1 MAIVP
6 MNKIFLAAL
15 KEDKE
20 TILEQ
25 LLSAG
30 VIHIEE
36 FTHQEAKDFIELTS
50 KPSYLSDLNSAEE
63 KLYAAKTAIEAL
75 SIHDKR
81 KKGLFSG
88 KTAISKSA
96 YKETLSKSE
105 EIEKIINTVCS
116 YIKTKD
122 EILSE
127 HNHIEHKIEQL
138 KPYKRLNIPLDMH
151 GTKNSTV
158 IVGTLPSL
166 FDFSEIKKRIA
177 DEGYA
182 AELSKLDSDEINHYV
197 FGICHDDELD
207 RFSKIL
213 EEYGFSQNKFDNISK
228 TAEKSINELINK
240 QKELEAR
247 AEHLLKDLIT
257 MTEHLPQIELYYD
270 YLSSERDKINSNAM
284 MLETQSSFFLRGWL
298 PKKAC
303 DALGKFLLSH
313 YECIVVEITE
323 PDKDEEYPILLKN
336 NYFVESFEMIT
347 ELYSLPA
354 SYEVDPNPTM
364 SIFYMMFFGLMLSD
378 AGYGIILSLLTGFI
392 LWRYKPDGMMNKM
405 MRLLF
410 LGGLSTTFWGALFGG
425 WFGDLFS
432 GIYFSSV
439 PAIKPLWFSPINDP
453 MTLLIWSFIFGAVH
467 LFTGMAVKAYM
478 MIKDGKWLD
487 AVFDIGFWY
496 VFLIGLVMLLVAPTV
511 GKIMAIGGAIGLIL
525 TQGRGEKNIIMRLGK
540 GIFSLY
546 DVTGYLS
553 DILSYSRLLALGLAT
568 GVIAQVV
575 NTMGQLT
582 GKSVIGIIFFV
593 IILLVGHTFNLSIN
607 VLGAYVHSSRLQYV
621 EYFGKFYTG
630 GGKAFSPLARKTKY
644 ITFK

>member
-6 MNKIFLAAL
+6 MNKIFLAAM
-15 KEDKE
+15 KADKQ

-25 LLSAG
+25 LLNAG
-30 VIHIEE
+30 VVHIEE
-36 FTHQEAKDFIELTS
+36 FSHDEAQEMISLAS
-50 KPSYLSDLNSAEE
+50 KPSYLADLNEAEE
-63 KLYAAKTAIEAL
+63 KLFAAKTAINAL
-75 SIHDKR
+75 SEHDKR
-81 KKGLFSG
+81 KRALFSG

-96 YKETLSKSE
+96 YKEILSQSK
-105 EIEKIINTVCS
+105 EIEKIISTVCS
-116 YIKTKD
+116 YIKTKE
-122 EILSE
+122 EIFSE
-127 HNHIEHKIEQL
+127 HNHLEHKIEQL
-138 KPYKRLNIPLDMH
+138 KPYKKLNIPLDMR

-158 IVGTLPSL
+158 IVGTIPSL
-166 FDFSEIKKRIA
+166 FDVSEIKKRIL

-182 AELSKLDSDEINHYV
+182 AELSQLDSDEINHYV
-197 FGICHDDELD
+197 FGICHDNELGS
-207 RFSKIL
+207 FTKLL
-213 EEYGFSQNKFDNISK
+213 EEYGFSQNKFENISG
-228 TAEKSINELINK
+228 TADENIKAIYKK
-240 QKELEAR
+240 QQDLTAK
-247 AEHLLKDLIT
+247 AEHLEKDLMT
-257 MTEHLPQIELYYD
+257 MAEYLPQIELYYD
-270 YLSSERDKINSNAM
+270 YLSSERDKISTSSM
-284 MLETQSSFFLRGWL
+284 MLETDSSFFLRGWL

-303 DALGKFLLSH
+303 NALSKFLIEH

-347 ELYSLPA
+347 ELYSLP
-354 SYEVDPNPTM
+354 SSSEVDPNPTM

-378 AGYGIILSLLTGFI
+378 AGYGIVLSLLTGFI
-392 LWRYKPDGMMNKM
+392 LWRYKPEGMMNKM

-410 LGGLSTTFWGALFGG
+410 LGGLSTIFWGVLFGG

-439 PAIKPLWFSPINDP
+439 PAIAPLWFSPINDP

-496 VFLIGLVMLLVAPTV
+496 VFLIGLVMLLVAPAV
-511 GKIMAIGGAIGLIL
+511 GKIMAIGGAVGLIL
-525 TQGRGEKNIIMRLGK
+525 TQGRGEKNIFMRLGK

-621 EYFGKFYTG
+621 EYFGKFYSG
-630 GGKAFSPLARKTKY
+630 GGKAFTPLERKTKY